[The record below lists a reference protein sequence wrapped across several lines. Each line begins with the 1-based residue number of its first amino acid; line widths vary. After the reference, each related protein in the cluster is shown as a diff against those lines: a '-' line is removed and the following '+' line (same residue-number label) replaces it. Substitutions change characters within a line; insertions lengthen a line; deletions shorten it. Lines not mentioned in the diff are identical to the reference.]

1 MSWPA
6 WTRPVAEG
14 DAVRDGVRL
23 RWTVHGSGPATV
35 VLLPTWSI
43 VRSRMW
49 KAQVPHLARHH
60 RVLTFDG
67 RGSGDS
73 DRPAGAAAYAN
84 DEYAADVVAVMDA
97 AGVGEAVLVG
107 LSSGAAWAAQVA
119 AEHPDRVLGVVAFG
133 PPGGSWSP
141 QAHHE
146 VGTFADLPTRTDG
159 WSAYNR
165 HHWLGGGYDDFVD
178 FFFAEMYSEPHST
191 RQREE
196 SAGWAHEVGPQVL
209 ADATSGRLG
218 LDGAALTD
226 LAAVLDRVRCPV
238 LVVHGTDDRVRGV
251 GDGEAFAQRTGG
263 SLLLVEGAG
272 HGIPARD
279 PVLATH
285 EIDRFVRRVGGTDAP
300 EPVRHRSRALHRPRQ
315 VLVLSS
321 PIGLGHARR
330 DLAVVRALRAQRP
343 DLRVRWLAQDPV
355 TRVLEQAGE
364 EVHPASAWLAS
375 ESAHVEAECG
385 EHDLDAF
392 EAIRRMDD
400 VLVTNFLVLDEVLR
414 EESVDLVVG
423 DEAWETDHFLHENPE
438 LKRGAFTWLTDFV
451 GWLPMPAGGERQALL
466 TADYNAE
473 MLEHRARF
481 PWVRDRSVFVGSPD
495 DVVAGTFGPDLPD
508 IRGWTEREFDFAG
521 YVTGFAPPT
530 EEERARLRAG
540 LGFGDDETVCV
551 VAVGGTAV
559 GAGLLRRVLAAV
571 PACRRARPDLR
582 FVVVAGPRI
591 DPLSLPPTAG
601 AEVLGFV
608 PDLWRHLAACDVAVV
623 QGGLTTCM
631 ELTACR
637 TPFLYVPLRNHFEQ
651 NHHVRHRLER
661 YGAGTHLPYV
671 ELVAPDAFAAALLDT
686 LTRPVTSSPVET
698 DGAERAASLL
708 LDLL

>member
-1 MSWPA
+1 
-6 WTRPVAEG
+6 
-14 DAVRDGVRL
+14 
-23 RWTVHGSGPATV
+23 
-35 VLLPTWSI
+35 
-43 VRSRMW
+43 MW

-60 RVLTFDG
+60 RVVTFDG
-67 RGSGDS
+67 RGSGES
-73 DRPAGAAAYAN
+73 DRPEGAAAYAN
-84 DEYAADVVAVMDA
+84 DEYAADTLAVMDA
-97 AGVGEAVLVG
+97 VGVGAAVLVG

-119 AEHPDRVLGVVAFG
+119 AARPDRVTGLVAFG

-146 VGTFADLPTRTDG
+146 VGTFADPPQSTEG

-165 HHWLGGGYDDFVD
+165 HHWLGGGYDDFVE
-178 FFFAEMYSEPHST
+178 FFFAQMYSEPHST

-196 SAGWAHEVGPQVL
+196 SAEWAHEVGPRVL

-226 LAAVLDRVRCPV
+226 LAAVLDEVRCPV
-238 LVVHGTDDRVRGV
+238 LVVHGTDDRVRAPA
-251 GDGEAFAQRTGG
+251 DGEAFAQRTGG

-272 HGIPARD
+272 HGVPARD
-279 PVLATH
+279 PVLATR
-285 EIDRFVRRVGGTDAP
+285 EIDRFARQVARSGEPGRRWTRALS
-300 EPVRHRSRALHRPRQ
+300 RSRE

-330 DLAVVRALRAQRP
+330 DLAVVRALREQRP
-343 DLRVRWLAQDPV
+343 DVRVRWLAQDPV
-355 TRVLEQAGE
+355 TRALERAGE

-375 ESAHVEAECG
+375 ESAHVEAACG

-392 EAIRRMDD
+392 DAIRRMDD
-400 VLVTNFLVLDEVLR
+400 LLVTNFLVLDEVLER
-414 EESVDLVVG
+414 EDVDLVVG

-438 LKRGAFTWLTDFV
+438 RKRGAFAWLTDFV
-451 GWLPMPAGGERQALL
+451 GWLPMPAGGEQQAAL

-495 DVVAGTFGPDLPD
+495 DVVEGTFGPGLPG
-508 IRGWTEREFDFAG
+508 IRAWTEREFDFAG
-521 YVTGFAPPT
+521 YVTGFTPPG
-530 EEERARLRAG
+530 EEERVRWRAE
-540 LGFGDDETVCV
+540 LGFGAEETVCV
-551 VAVGGTAV
+551 VAVGGTSV

-591 DPLSLPPTAG
+591 EPSSLPATPG
-601 AEVLGFV
+601 AEVLGWV

-631 ELTACR
+631 ELTASR
-637 TPFLYVPLRNHFEQ
+637 TPFLFVPLRNHFEQ
-651 NHHVRHRLER
+651 NIHVRHRLER
-661 YGAGTHLPYV
+661 YRAGTHLPYE
-671 ELVAPDAFAAALLDT
+671 ELLEPDAFAAALLAT
-686 LTRPVTSSPVET
+686 LAAPVTARPVET
-698 DGAERAASLL
+698 DGARRAASLL